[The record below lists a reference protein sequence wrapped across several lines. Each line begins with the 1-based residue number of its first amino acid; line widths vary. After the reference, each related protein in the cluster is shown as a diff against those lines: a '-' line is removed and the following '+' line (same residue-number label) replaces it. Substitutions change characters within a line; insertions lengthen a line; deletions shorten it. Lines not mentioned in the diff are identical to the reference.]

1 MAVVLDSAP
10 SHHRSPAMETAGIRR
25 DHFSSHA
32 DLVPRHPA
40 A

>member
-1 MAVVLDSAP
+1 MAVVFDSAP
-10 SHHRSPAMETAGIRR
+10 SNYRSPAMETAVIRR